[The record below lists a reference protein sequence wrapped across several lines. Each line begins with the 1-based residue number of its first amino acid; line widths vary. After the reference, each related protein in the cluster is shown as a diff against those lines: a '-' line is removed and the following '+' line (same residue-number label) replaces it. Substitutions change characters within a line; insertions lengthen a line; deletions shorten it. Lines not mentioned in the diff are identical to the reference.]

1 MPVWHLKTV
10 ARQAGVILSG
20 QHSRREA
27 EHLKS
32 RLPEAMERGYKYA
45 INGAAGKT
53 GLSKTTFPETCP
65 WSFDQAM
72 DNEFFP
78 E

>member
-1 MPVWHLKTV
+1 
-10 ARQAGVILSG
+10 
-20 QHSRREA
+20 
-27 EHLKS
+27 
-32 RLPEAMERGYKYA
+32 MERGYKYA